1 MTVYQEYPRGAPTG
15 AGSDRAESRVH
26 RVELHGHQISYREAG
41 RHSGGPVV
49 LLVHGLASSS
59 ATWRDVLP
67 VLGRRA
73 HVLAPDLLGS
83 GQSAKPAGA
92 DYSVGAHAARLRD
105 LLRALGLFGAS
116 VATLEQLA
124 VASLRALMLM
134 LLAWMIL
141 ESLRALF
148 AAVMTFSDRA

>member
-1 MTVYQEYPRGAPTG
+1 MFKYAMM
-15 AGSDRAESRVH
+15 AG
-26 RVELHGHQISYREAG
+26 IAG
-41 RHSGGPVV
+41 E
-49 LLVHGLASSS
+49 
-59 ATWRDVLP
+59 W
-67 VLGRRA
+67 
-73 HVLAPDLLGS
+73 
-83 GQSAKPAGA
+83 
-92 DYSVGAHAARLRD
+92 
-105 LLRALGLFGAS
+105 LFGAS